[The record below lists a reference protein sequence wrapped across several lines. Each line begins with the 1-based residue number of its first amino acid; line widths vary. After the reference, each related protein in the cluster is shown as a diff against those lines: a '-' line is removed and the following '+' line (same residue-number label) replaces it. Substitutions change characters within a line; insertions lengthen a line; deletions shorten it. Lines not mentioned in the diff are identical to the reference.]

1 MAHRTPLILAATP
14 CTVALA
20 LLPLVGGCSSGGSFV
35 PPPIVAAPPAPPPPP
50 VSEPEAPPSQ
60 SPGESPTGGAGPGG
74 TGSGAAP
81 YTGSMTVEELL
92 VRSAMAYGEL
102 AAYADQGTITVDQP
116 GRRTE
121 YGFTTI
127 AVPEGDFSLMVQGP
141 SSSRLPSFEVHRA
154 GVRFETIR
162 SGSYGQAP
170 TLEAAIQPLQNEM
183 TVFTTSVPRILA
195 GNNWGPANDYHTA
208 RIVGVTTVNGQ
219 SAIMLELELV
229 GQGPATLWLDQ
240 ATLLV
245 RRLSHASPTSDSV
258 VTVAFNRLE
267 TR

>member
-1 MAHRTPLILAATP
+1 MAHTKRHILAAAPWT
-14 CTVALA
+14 LA
-20 LLPLVGGCSSGGSFV
+20 LGSAALVGGCSSGGSYV

-50 VSEPEAPPSQ
+50 ASEPDAPPSQ
-60 SPGESPTGGAGPGG
+60 RPGESPTGGAGPGG
-74 TGSGAAP
+74 TGSGSTP

-102 AAYADQGTITVDQP
+102 EAYADQGTITIDQP

-127 AVPEGDFSLMVQGP
+127 AVPDSDFSFMLQGP
-141 SSSRLPSFEVHRA
+141 ATSRLPNFQVHRA

-170 TLEAAIQPLQNEM
+170 TLEAAIQPLQDEM

-195 GNNWGPANDYHTA
+195 GNNWGPTNDYDTA

-219 SAIMLELELV
+219 PTIMLEVELV
-229 GQGPATLWLDQ
+229 GQGAATVWLDQ
-240 ATLLV
+240 ATLLI
-245 RRLSHASPTSDSV
+245 RRLSHESPTSESL